1 MWWVSPSN
9 YDEEVRGSFAFAP
22 RIEILDT
29 TLRDGEQQA
38 GIVLDRQDK
47 VKIARKLDEVGV
59 HRIEAGTP
67 ATSRED
73 AEAIKEIASL
83 GLRAKIFAFCRAM
96 PKDMELAKSLG
107 VDGVICEIIGSEEML
122 RFDDRDRK
130 SVV

>member
-1 MWWVSPSN
+1 M
-9 YDEEVRGSFAFAP
+9 RGSFAFVP
-22 RIEILDT
+22 CIEILDT

-73 AEAIKEIASL
+73 AEAIKEIVSL

-96 PKDMELAKSLG
+96 PKDIELTKSLG
-107 VDGVICEIIGSEEML
+107 MDTWRWSW
-122 RFDDRDRK
+122 RAATP
-130 SVV
+130 

>member
-1 MWWVSPSN
+1 MSCKEPGMWWVSPSN

-96 PKDMELAKSLG
+96 PKDTH
-107 VDGVICEIIGSEEML
+107 
-122 RFDDRDRK
+122 
-130 SVV
+130 